1 MMEQM
6 PWAPLS
12 TPIERVLI
20 ALRWVSLGMA
30 IGLSFI
36 DRAVEGVLVTPF
48 PLAAGIAVYFLAVT
62 LVPPLLRLPARPILV
77 LSLDALMATLAVYL
91 SGGYHSAFF
100 VLYIFVMISVAFYFN
115 VAASILLANLCA
127 FLYVLSCLI
136 SPAGFAA
143 PWATYLLG
151 TKLALLV
158 VVALVTSLLLEQL
171 RIERQHSTQ
180 EKELAEAQST
190 FVSMVSHELQ
200 TPLTCIKSSVE
211 ILLAMEEQSP
221 DGDRLELLRNVSD
234 HSTRLE
240 SLVSDLLQTTKLEA
254 NQVVLTRQPTDL
266 ARMLQRVAQGFGP
279 LFGQKQQVLVLDLTP
294 DIPRVWIDR
303 GYFEQIVGNLLSN
316 AHKFTPAGGHIV
328 LGLHRHGDD
337 AHISV
342 RDDGPGI
349 PANEQSKVFD
359 KFYVGSDRR
368 RRAGVGLGLYI
379 ARRLVDLHGGQ
390 IALRSAPGVG
400 STFTVALP
408 ITGGERLDDEAT
420 GSR

>member
-1 MMEQM
+1 MMEQT

-12 TPIERVLI
+12 TPIERVLL

-36 DRAVEGVLVTPF
+36 DRAVEGVLVAPF
-48 PLAAGIAVYFLAVT
+48 PLATGIAVYFLAVT
-62 LVPPLLRLPARPILV
+62 LVPQLLLLPARPILV
-77 LSLDALMATLAVYL
+77 LSLDALMAALAVYL

-100 VLYIFVMISVAFYFN
+100 VLYLFVMISMAFYFS

-127 FLYVLSCLI
+127 FLYVLTCLI

-171 RIERQHSTQ
+171 RIERQHSAQ

-211 ILLAMEEQSP
+211 ILLAMEETAP
-221 DGDRLELLRNVSD
+221 DGDRLELLHNVSD
-234 HSTRLE
+234 HSARLE
-240 SLVSDLLQTTKLEA
+240 SLVSDLLQATKLEA
-254 NQVVLTRQPTDL
+254 NQVRLTRQPTDL
-266 ARMLQRVAQGFGP
+266 AQLLARVAQGFGP
-279 LFGQKQQVLVLDLTP
+279 PYDQKQQVLDLDLEP
-294 DIPRVWIDR
+294 NIPRLWIDR
-303 GYFEQIVGNLLSN
+303 SYFEQIVGNLLSN

-328 LGLHRHGDD
+328 LSLHRHDNVV
-337 AHISV
+337 HISV
-342 RDDGPGI
+342 SDNGSGI
-349 PANEQSKVFD
+349 PVNEQSKVFD

-368 RRAGVGLGLYI
+368 AGAGVGLGLYI
-379 ARRLVDLHGGQ
+379 ARRLVDLHHGE
-390 IALRSAPGVG
+390 IAVRSTPEAG

-408 ITGGERLDDEAT
+408 LTRGEMLDDEVT
-420 GSR
+420 GSG